1 MRTGVNPT
9 KENESMEKTTI
20 PEEKLEKAAETGDKA
35 KKKIPENKKF
45 LAVVAGIV
53 LVSIVAGILVVPK
66 ILSSSKPE
74 PEVITVST
82 LEKIINVSKLS
93 TFTAVYNGIAQ
104 VMNEKKPEE
113 TDYYVSYEARV
124 NAGIDFEKI
133 EISVDSEAKAINI
146 DIPEVYITE
155 VNVDISS
162 LDFIFYNK
170 KANTSTVTQE
180 AFKACEE
187 DVRRESEQQAA
198 IFELAQQNAENVLT
212 ALTRPIVEQLDSEYT
227 LVID

>member
-1 MRTGVNPT
+1 
-9 KENESMEKTTI
+9 MEKATET
-20 PEEKLEKAAETGDKA
+20 ENKANKNS
-35 KKKIPENKKF
+35 PENKKL
-45 LAVVAGIV
+45 LAVVVGVV
-53 LVSIVAGILVVPK
+53 LVAIVAGILVAPK
-66 ILSSSKPE
+66 ILSNSKPE

-82 LEKIINVSKLS
+82 LEKIINVSELS

-146 DIPEVYITE
+146 DVPEVYITE

-170 KANTSTVTQE
+170 KANASTVTQE

-187 DVRRESEQQAA
+187 DVQKESGQQAA

-227 LVID
+227 LVIE

>member
-1 MRTGVNPT
+1 M
-9 KENESMEKTTI
+9 KKTTI
-20 PEEKLEKAAETGDKA
+20 PEEKLEKATETENKA
-35 KKKIPENKKF
+35 NKKIPENKKL

-53 LVSIVAGILVVPK
+53 LVAIVVGILVVPK
-66 ILSSSKPE
+66 ILSKSKPE

-82 LEKIINVSKLS
+82 LEKIINVSELS

-133 EISVDSEAKAINI
+133 KISVDNEAKAINI

-187 DVRRESEQQAA
+187 DVQRESEQQVA

-212 ALTRPIVEQLDSEYT
+212 ALTRPIVEQIDSEYT
-227 LVID
+227 LVIE